1 MRQTLAD
8 DGLRMSEAGRGSLA
22 LCAAVML
29 GVAVMN
35 WEGQTFQVGVLIA
48 AALLGGY
55 AIFGRSRRA
64 GESGAVILDAAGRY
78 GVLLSVVIFLFS
90 YLTLIDPDGPTSWLG
105 AFVLA
110 APIVCLGTLIGAGRG
125 GRVAWYGLFAWYVVV
140 VGWLLAA
147 TTNGPVIDVHIF
159 QVDSVAALARGSN
172 PFSITFSDPYAQ
184 ALSDRFYG
192 EGVSVGGVL
201 QFGYPY
207 FPLSLL
213 AIAPFEWFLGD
224 FRIAHAVAMLVAA
237 FAISLLSMGAHAYRA
252 ATIFLLAA
260 PVPFIL
266 RFGWIDSLVVL
277 AAVAVV
283 WSTRAGRGASY
294 ASGVL
299 FAVKQTSALFVI
311 PSVLTIPRPWTRRL
325 LATHFVKA
333 GLVFGVLTIPFAVW
347 DPSGFMRSVVVLQA
361 KQPFRPDSIAIPALF
376 PSSFASLPWVVSV
389 VLPMVVVL
397 TLSAFVVRRSQTGA
411 QGFALASA
419 FILIVA
425 FAVSKQ
431 AFANYYVVVLALL
444 CAAAAVARVGV
455 IENAV
460 DERSMDQP
468 VPSG

>member
-1 MRQTLAD
+1 
-8 DGLRMSEAGRGSLA
+8 MSEAGRGSLA

-55 AIFGRSRRA
+55 AILGKSRRA
-64 GESGAVILDAAGRY
+64 AESGAVILDAAGRY

-105 AFVLA
+105 AFALA
-110 APIVCLGTLIGAGRG
+110 APIVGLGTLIGAGRG

-140 VGWLLAA
+140 VGWLLAS

-224 FRIAHAVAMLVAA
+224 FRIAHAIAMLVAA
-237 FAISLLSMGAHAYRA
+237 FAISRLSMGAHAYRA
-252 ATIFLLAA
+252 ATVFLLAA

-277 AAVAVV
+277 VSVAVV
-283 WSTRAGRGASY
+283 SSARTGRGASY
-294 ASGVL
+294 FSGLL

-311 PSVLTIPRPWTRRL
+311 SSVLTIPRPWGRRAL
-325 LATHFVKA
+325 VTHFVKA
-333 GLVFGVLTIPFAVW
+333 AVVFGVLTIPLAVW
-347 DPSGFMRSVVVLQA
+347 DPSGFMRSVLLLQA

-376 PSSFASLPWVVSV
+376 PSSFASLPWVVAVALPVVAVLALSV
-389 VLPMVVVL
+389 
-397 TLSAFVVRRSQTGA
+397 FVVRRSEVGA

-431 AFANYYVVVLALL
+431 AFANYYVVVLALF
-444 CAAAAVARVGV
+444 CAAAAVSEIGVVEVGS
-455 IENAV
+455 N
-460 DERSMDQP
+460 ERTIDRSAA
-468 VPSG
+468 SH